1 MKESDLKRLL
11 GYTFRYKW
19 SFMVSVIGFI
29 SFAFADIAAVEW
41 IRRIISYINSDEESF
56 NSLLAL
62 SLILIAIGRGVG
74 FFVGNYFMSKVGFGI
89 VHDLRSEL
97 FEKLHCLPK
106 SFFDSNQSGQLINR
120 ITFTTTQVSSA
131 ASNAVKTLIREGF
144 LLIGL
149 FGYLIILN
157 FKLTLLLIGT
167 APLIALIVYVA
178 GKRLK
183 KLATRIQTAMG
194 DVTHIASEAV
204 DGHVEIKSFN
214 AEEYE
219 NSRFSVANTSNKIQN
234 LKLEATGN
242 LATPIIQ
249 VLVSISLSIVAYFAL
264 GSKLGIS
271 LDAETFVAFFTAAG
285 LMAKPIRQLSNI
297 NITIQKG
304 LAAAKEI
311 FEQLDEQIEV
321 DDGIDDT
328 SIEGNIEFKDV
339 CFSYSSGS
347 EVLKNINL
355 NIPRNET
362 VAIVGKSGSGKSTL
376 ANLIPRFYSNTSGSI
391 LIDGIEVSEFSL
403 SHLRSSISIVNQ
415 SPSLFNDTIAKNIAY
430 GDDEIDVDK
439 IKDAAKLSGCME
451 FIDNLPEGFESE
463 IGDDGVLLSGG
474 QRQRLAIARAFYKD
488 SPIIILDE
496 ATSSLDTES
505 ELIVQEALEKLITNR
520 TTIVIAHRLS
530 TIENASKII
539 VLDMGEII
547 EMGTHDELISNESI
561 YFSLYKNKF
570 EDSKKSTK
578 QQSQTTQLYLPEY
591 EDEQSRSF
599 VVDSWYKKS
608 LWLYLLYPFSLIFSY
623 LTSRRR
629 RKYLKNNKKSFKANV
644 PVIVVG
650 NLTIGG
656 TGKTPLVKY
665 IATELLN
672 RGYKPGIVSRGYG
685 GKFKETLEV
694 TDKTTVKETGDEAQI
709 LSKLNLPFFID
720 KNRVRAVKKLTQI
733 HNCDVIISDDGLQHY
748 PMNRDIEIAV
758 IDGKRRFG
766 NNLTFPAGPLR
777 ESSKRIKSV
786 DFVINNSGPTEE
798 NEYLMNI
805 SPSKFVHLK
814 SGKKYSIDEWP
825 MHNQVHAVAGLGNP
839 GRFFDLLS
847 KLGFD
852 LIRHP
857 YPDHHNFQSSDIFYL
872 DHLPIVMTE
881 KDAAKCKVFD
891 NNKIWYLTI
900 DADVNNKFIDKLDK
914 KIKSFSN
921 EQ

>member
-1 MKESDLKRLL
+1 MKTGSLKRLL

-19 SFMVSVIGFI
+19 SFFIAVLGFI

-41 IRRIISYINSDEESF
+41 IRRIIGFINSEEDNF

-62 SLILIAIGRGVG
+62 SLIFIALGRGIG
-74 FFVGNYFMSKVGFGI
+74 FFIGNYFMSKVGFGI

-97 FEKLHCLPK
+97 FEKLHDLPK
-106 SFFDSNQSGQLINR
+106 SYFDANQSGQLINR
-120 ITFTTTQVSSA
+120 ITFTTTQVSGA

-149 FGYLIILN
+149 FIYLLILN

-183 KLATRIQTAMG
+183 KLAKKIQTAMG

-214 AEEYE
+214 AQEYE
-219 NSRFSVANTSNKIQN
+219 NARFLEANSSNKNQN

-242 LATPIIQ
+242 MATPIIQ

-264 GSKLGIS
+264 GAQLGIS

-297 NITIQKG
+297 NIIVQKG
-304 LAAAKEI
+304 LAAANEI
-311 FEQLDEQIEV
+311 FEQLDQEIEEDEGINEDKIEGKIEFNNINFSYDTGKQILSN
-321 DDGIDDT
+321 ISF
-328 SIEGNIEFKDV
+328 SIEE
-339 CFSYSSGS
+339 
-347 EVLKNINL
+347 
-355 NIPRNET
+355 NET
-362 VAIVGKSGSGKSTL
+362 VAIVGKSGSGKSTI
-376 ANLIPRFYSNTSGSI
+376 ANLIPRFYNHSSGEI
-391 LIDGIEVSEFSL
+391 LIDGKSISEFSL
-403 SHLRSSISIVNQ
+403 KHLRSSISIVNQ
-415 SPSLFNDTIAKNIAY
+415 SPSLFNDTISKNIAY
-430 GDDEIDVDK
+430 GDDSVDVEK
-439 IKDAAKLSGCME
+439 LKESAKLSGCDE
-451 FIDNLPEGFESE
+451 FISNLPEGYESE

-496 ATSSLDTES
+496 ATSALDTES
-505 ELIVQEALEKLITNR
+505 ELIVQEALEKLITDR

-539 VLDMGEII
+539 VLDNGEIS
-547 EMGTHDELISNESI
+547 ETGTHEELIKNESI
-561 YFSLYKNKF
+561 YHSLYKNKF
-570 EDSKKSTK
+570 EDSPEKKPTISKST
-578 QQSQTTQLYLPEY
+578 QLFMPEY
-591 EDEQSRSF
+591 DDETYSSF

-608 LWLYLLYPFSLIFSY
+608 LWLYLLYPFSFIFSY

-629 RKYLKNNKKSFKANV
+629 RKYIKNKKISYKSDIPIV
-644 PVIVVG
+644 VVG

-665 IATELLN
+665 IANELAE
-672 RGYKPGIVSRGYG
+672 RGYMPGIVSRGYG
-685 GKFKETLEV
+685 GKFKETLHV
-694 TDKTTVKETGDEAQI
+694 TSETSVKETGDEAQI
-709 LSKLNLPFFID
+709 LAKLNLPFYID
-720 KNRVRAVKKLTQI
+720 KNRVRAVKKLI
-733 HNCDVIISDDGLQHY
+733 KDHDCDVIISDDGLQHY
-748 PMNRDIEIAV
+748 KMGRHVEIAV

-777 ESSKRIKSV
+777 ESKNRLSSV
-786 DFVINNSGPTEE
+786 DFIVNNSGPTEE
-798 NEYLMNI
+798 GEYLMNI

-814 SGKKYSIDEWP
+814 SGKSYSVDKWP
-825 MHNQVHAVAGLGNP
+825 MHNQIHAVAGLGNP
-839 GRFFDLLS
+839 GRFFDLLD

-852 LIRHP
+852 SIRHP
-857 YPDHHNFQSSDIFYL
+857 FPDHHNFSSSDIFYL

-881 KDAAKCKVFD
+881 KDASKCKDFD

-900 DADVNNKFIDKLDK
+900 DADVTNKFIDKLDK
-914 KIKSFSN
+914 KIKSI
-921 EQ
+921 Q

>member
-1 MKESDLKRLL
+1 MKTGSLRRLL

-19 SFMVSVIGFI
+19 SFFIAVLGFI

-41 IRRIISYINSDEESF
+41 IRRIIGFINSEEENF

-62 SLILIAIGRGVG
+62 SLIFIALGRGIG
-74 FFVGNYFMSKVGFGI
+74 FFIGNYFMSKVGFGI

-97 FEKLHCLPK
+97 FEKLHDLPK
-106 SFFDSNQSGQLINR
+106 SYFDANQSGQLINR
-120 ITFTTTQVSSA
+120 ITFTTTQVSAA

-149 FGYLIILN
+149 FIYLLILN

-183 KLATRIQTAMG
+183 KLAKKIQTAMG

-214 AEEYE
+214 AQEYE
-219 NSRFSVANTSNKIQN
+219 NARFLVANSSNKNQN

-242 LATPIIQ
+242 MATPIIQ

-264 GSKLGIS
+264 GAQLGIS

-297 NITIQKG
+297 NIIVQKG
-304 LAAAKEI
+304 LAAANEI
-311 FEQLDEQIEV
+311 FEQLDQDIEEDEGINEDKIEGRIEFENINFSYDTGKQILSN
-321 DDGIDDT
+321 ISF
-328 SIEGNIEFKDV
+328 SIEK
-339 CFSYSSGS
+339 
-347 EVLKNINL
+347 
-355 NIPRNET
+355 NET
-362 VAIVGKSGSGKSTL
+362 VAIVGKSGSGKSTI
-376 ANLIPRFYSNTSGSI
+376 ANLIPRFYNHSSGEI
-391 LIDGIEVSEFSL
+391 LIDGKSISEFSL
-403 SHLRSSISIVNQ
+403 KHLRSSISIVNQ
-415 SPSLFNDTIAKNIAY
+415 SPSLFNDTISKNIAY
-430 GDDEIDVDK
+430 GDDSIDVEK
-439 IKDAAKLSGCME
+439 LKESAKLSGCDE
-451 FIDNLPEGFESE
+451 FISNLPEGYESE

-496 ATSSLDTES
+496 ATSALDTES
-505 ELIVQEALEKLITNR
+505 ELIVQEALEKLITDR

-539 VLDMGEII
+539 VLDNGEIS
-547 EMGTHDELISNESI
+547 ETGTHEELIKNESI
-561 YFSLYKNKF
+561 YHSLYKNKF
-570 EDSKKSTK
+570 EDSPEKKPTISKST
-578 QQSQTTQLYLPEY
+578 QLFMPEY
-591 EDEQSRSF
+591 DDETYSSF

-608 LWLYLLYPFSLIFSY
+608 LWLYLLYPFSFIFSY

-629 RKYLKNNKKSFKANV
+629 RKYIKNKKISYKSDIPIV
-644 PVIVVG
+644 VVG

-665 IATELLN
+665 IANELAD

-685 GKFKETLEV
+685 GKFKETLHV
-694 TDKTTVKETGDEAQI
+694 TSETSVKETGDEAQI
-709 LSKLNLPFFID
+709 LAKLNFPFYID
-720 KNRVRAVKKLTQI
+720 KNRVRAVKKLI
-733 HNCDVIISDDGLQHY
+733 KDHDCDVIISDDGLQHY
-748 PMNRDIEIAV
+748 KMGRHVEIAV

-777 ESSKRIKSV
+777 EPKNRLSSV
-786 DFVINNSGPTEE
+786 DFIVNNSGPTEE
-798 NEYLMNI
+798 GEYLMNI

-814 SGKKYSIDEWP
+814 SGKSYSVDKWP
-825 MHNQVHAVAGLGNP
+825 MHNQIHAVAGLGNP
-839 GRFFDLLS
+839 GRFFDLLD

-852 LIRHP
+852 SIRHP
-857 YPDHHNFQSSDIFYL
+857 FPDHHNFSSSDIFYL

-881 KDAAKCKVFD
+881 KDASKCKDFD

-900 DADVNNKFIDKLDK
+900 DADVTNKFIDKLDK
-914 KIKSFSN
+914 KIKSI
-921 EQ
+921 Q